1 MNRTQGILV
10 RAVIVC
16 SLLGSPALAVGPVD
30 GEVGALWWNNDFDAE
45 LGSQNASA
53 SAGAPG
59 FRGEVWLFED
69 YGMRAA
75 LFESDPDGA
84 GDKTDYTSIDLMWK
98 AFSPT
103 ENNYF
108 AFGVG
113 WEDADLAGI
122 ETSGARLSVE
132 GSVGIITVLQA
143 YGQASYLPS
152 MDEFEATPEVSF
164 EDMNGHELELGLAWN
179 AAPLVNVR
187 AGYRQ
192 TVMDFTEVDS
202 LLAQKTDGSTE
213 SKGLL
218 VGVGLRF

>member
-1 MNRTQGILV
+1 MKRNQGILL
-10 RAVIVC
+10 RTLIVSC
-16 SLLGSPALAVGPVD
+16 LACSPALAAGPVD
-30 GEVGALWWNNDFDAE
+30 GEFGALWWANDFDAK
-45 LGSQNASA
+45 LGAQDASTD
-53 SAGAPG
+53 AGAPG
-59 FRGEVWLFED
+59 FRGEVWLFGD

-75 LFESDPDGA
+75 MFESDPDGA

-132 GSVGIITVLQA
+132 GSVGIIAVLQA
-143 YGQASYLPS
+143 YGQASYLPAL
-152 MDEFEATPEVSF
+152 DEFEAAPDVRF
-164 EDMNGHELELGLAWN
+164 EDLDGHEFELGLAWN

-202 LLAQKTDGSTE
+202 LAALKTDGSTE

-218 VGVGLRF
+218 VGLGLRF